1 MKIII
6 VPYGIGAKGLAEN
19 MKVKTKEAEKLLD
32 VYMEKNQKIK
42 EFMDRNKDFLCENGY
57 VEGTHGQRLYMKNSK
72 GVNWNIVTGK
82 PFAPKIGRAH
92 V

>member
-1 MKIII
+1 MEDMRYNAKSINFG

-19 MKVKTKEAEKLLD
+19 MKKPVKESEKMLEE
-32 VYMEKNQKIK
+32 YMNKNVKIK

-72 GVNWNIVTGK
+72 GDN
-82 PFAPKIGRAH
+82 
-92 V
+92 